1 VKALNPYA
9 ALRKDDSKAL
19 PKVNEKDDDLF
30 TNLSSDVTIVIE
42 SISAPD
48 TLPVDIGGTN
58 CEDVSGDNL
67 RHFLSEGVS
76 YRSP

>member
-1 VKALNPYA
+1 
-9 ALRKDDSKAL
+9 
-19 PKVNEKDDDLF
+19 VNEKDDDLF
-30 TNLSSDVTIVIE
+30 TNLSSDVTIVTE

-76 YRSP
+76 YRSPRMVWSMTMLERPASICGCK